1 MPNSF
6 LNFIKRQIENRIKM
20 AAAEESIMIISVLK
34 WTVLATV
41 TGAIVGLSSGGFLKL
56 LQWSTGYSSKYNY
69 YFLLLPAGFFI
80 SSALV
85 KYLAPEAKGH
95 GTEKVIEA
103 VHKRSGKIALPVVP
117 VKLAATIV
125 TLVVGGSVGK
135 EGPSAQIG
143 AGLAS
148 AFADLFR
155 FGNADRKK
163 LVICGI
169 SAGFASVFGTPIAGS
184 IFGIEVLF
192 IGGMMY
198 EVLLPSFI
206 AGIIS
211 FEVSSHLG
219 VSYFYHSIKFV
230 PTFSSSFFSMV
241 VLAGI
246 FFGIVSVIMI
256 EGLNAGERLA
266 HKLHFWAPLK
276 GLAGGVALI
285 VLTFAFSK
293 QFLGLGL
300 NSIEGT
306 LTGLQIVWYAFLIK
320 IIFTSITLAMEGSG
334 GIITPIFFVG
344 ATAGSAFGRLMGL
357 DPASFAAIGIV
368 ALVAGAANAP
378 IAASILT
385 VELFGPAIAP
395 YAAIAAVISFLI
407 SGHRSVYPSQVLA
420 MSKSPSLEV
429 EQGCEIIDARPT
441 FAPREKSLIAFFY
454 YKVWLFLCH
463 IGGRKSEEKR

>member
-1 MPNSF
+1 MTGF
-6 LNFIKRQIENRIKM
+6 ITTFIRKQIEDRIKR
-20 AAAEESIMIISVLK
+20 ALAEEGIMVISVLK
-34 WTVLATV
+34 WTVLATI

-56 LQWSTGYSSKYNY
+56 LQWATGFSGRYSY

-80 SSALV
+80 SSVLV
-85 KYLAPEAKGH
+85 RYLAPDAKGH

-117 VKLAATIV
+117 VKLAATVV
-125 TLVVGGSVGK
+125 TLFVGGSVGK

-148 AFADLFR
+148 AFAGLFR
-155 FGNADRKK
+155 FSDADRKK

-211 FEVSSHLG
+211 FEVASHLG
-219 VSYFYHSIKFV
+219 VSYFYHHFNFV
-230 PTFSSSFFSMV
+230 PSFSSSFFSKV
-241 VLAGI
+241 ILAGI

-256 EGLNAGERLA
+256 EGLKLGEKLA
-266 HKLHFWAPLK
+266 HRMKFWTPLK
-276 GLAGGVALI
+276 GVVGGCMLI
-285 VLTFAFSK
+285 VLTFVFSR
-293 QFLGLGL
+293 QYLGLGL
-300 NSIEGT
+300 DSIEGT
-306 LTGLQIVWYAFLIK
+306 LTGLQFVWYAFLLK
-320 IIFTSITLAMEGSG
+320 IVFTSITLGMEGSG

-344 ATAGSAFGRLMGL
+344 ATAGSAFASLLGL
-357 DPASFAAIGIV
+357 DPATFATIGMV
-368 ALVAGAANAP
+368 ALVAGAANTP
-378 IAASILT
+378 IAASILS

-395 YAAIAAVISFLI
+395 YAAIAAVTSFLI

-420 MSKSPSLEV
+420 MTKSPSLEV
-429 EQGCEIIDARPT
+429 EQGCEIVDARPT
-441 FAPREKSLIAFFY
+441 FAPREKSLVSFLY
-454 YKVWLFLCH
+454 YRVWRFLCRA
-463 IGGRKSEEKR
+463 GGREG

>member
-1 MPNSF
+1 MPGSF
-6 LNFIKRQIENRIKM
+6 EIIKKQLAVRLKH
-20 AAAEESIMIISVLK
+20 AAAEESIMLISVLK
-34 WTVLATV
+34 WTVLATI
-41 TGAIVGLSSGGFLKL
+41 TGVIVGFSSGGFLL
-56 LQWSTGYSSKYNY
+56 LLKWATNYSGQYYY
-69 YFLLLPAGFFI
+69 YFLLLPVGFFI
-80 SSALV
+80 SSVLV

-117 VKLAATIV
+117 VKLVATLA

-155 FGNADRKK
+155 FGNSDRKK

-219 VSYFYHSIKFV
+219 VSYFYHAIKFA
-230 PTFSSSFFSMV
+230 PTFSSLFFSKV
-241 VLAGI
+241 ILAGI
-246 FFGIVSVIMI
+246 FFGVCSLLLI
-256 EGLNAGERLA
+256 EGLKMGERIA
-266 HKLHFWAPLK
+266 HRMRFWLPLR
-276 GLAGGVALI
+276 GIVGGAFLI
-285 VLTFAFSK
+285 VLTLIFSR

-300 NSIEGT
+300 DSIQGA
-306 LTGLQIVWYAFLIK
+306 LTGAQIVWYAFLLK
-320 IIFTSITLAMEGSG
+320 IVFTSITLGMEGSG

-344 ATAGSAFGRLMGL
+344 ATAGSAFSSLLGL
-357 DPASFAAIGIV
+357 DPATFAAIGMV
-368 ALVAGAANAP
+368 GLVAGAANTP

-420 MSKSPSLEV
+420 MAKSPSLEV
-429 EQGCEIIDARPT
+429 EKGCEIVEAHPT
-441 FAPREKSLIAFFY
+441 FALREKSLISFLY
-454 YKVWLFLCH
+454 YRVWRFLCNL
-463 IGGRKSEEKR
+463 GGRRDEGKR